1 MRLLARLLP
10 ALLLTLT
17 LTLTLATQPAAP
29 AKPSRAIPLPNGGT
43 VLLGGRVTVRVEV
56 AVTDEE
62 QTRGLSGRPGLRPG
76 TGMLFAYPAPA
87 FRSMWM
93 LGMRFPLDFLWIR
106 EGRIVDVFED
116 VPPPLSGQAPR
127 TVASQEPAQ
136 YILEVPAGFIRTHRL
151 RRGDPAE
158 VRLDRKSP

>member
-1 MRLLARLLP
+1 MHLLARTLLP
-10 ALLLTLT
+10 LLLTLAF
-17 LTLTLATQPAAP
+17 ATQPAAP
-29 AKPSRAIPLPNGGT
+29 AEPSRAIPLPNGGT

-56 AVTDEE
+56 AVTGEE

-106 EGRIVDVFED
+106 EGRIVDLFELI
-116 VPPPLSGQAPR
+116 PPPRSGEQPR
-127 TVASQEPAQ
+127 TVTSPEPAQ
-136 YILEVPAGFIRTHRL
+136 YVLEVPAGFIRAHGL
-151 RRGDPAE
+151 RRGEAVE
-158 VRLDRKSP
+158 VRLDQKAP

>member
-1 MRLLARLLP
+1 MHLLARPLL
-10 ALLLTLT
+10 ALP
-17 LTLTLATQPAAP
+17 LALALAAPMAAP
-29 AKPSRAIPLPNGGT
+29 AEPSRAIPLPNGGT

-56 AVTDEE
+56 AVTGEE

-106 EGRIVDVFED
+106 EGRIVDLFEHI
-116 VPPPLSGQAPR
+116 PPPRSGEQPR
-127 TVASQEPAQ
+127 TVTSPEPAQ
-136 YILEVPAGFIRTHRL
+136 YVLEVPAGFIRAHGL
-151 RRGDPAE
+151 RRGEAVE
-158 VRLDRKSP
+158 VRLDQKAP